1 MLRSAEILSDGGKG
15 TFSGEIDLDTL
26 SYTINGTLDDL
37 LIKPKAVSANI
48 DGNIELKG
56 SNGKISIEADLKIP
70 RARIIIPDEPKKK
83 LPEIKFVD
91 EDEKEEF
98 VIQDTKETD
107 FFEDNVAM
115 DVQASIPRNTWV
127 KGRGANIEIKGT
139 FDIKKEYGGHIK
151 IFGTANTVRGSYK
164 ILGKLFTIRRGTV
177 SFRGQDE
184 INPLLDIQAL
194 YEVSNVNAFINIVG
208 TAKKPEI
215 KFSSDPPMQES
226 DILSYIV
233 FGTSTDKIGSGER
246 NSLQGIATG
255 IAGGIA
261 VNELKGVLGE
271 DLSPDVLRIG
281 SGQGGTEIEVGKYL
295 TDNLYV
301 SYQRGSQDSALGTS
315 TLTTDWVFI
324 EYEIFDFLTLDSQVG
339 GENSGADL
347 FYNFNF

>member
-1 MLRSAEILSDGGKG
+1 
-15 TFSGEIDLDTL
+15 
-26 SYTINGTLDDL
+26 
-37 LIKPKAVSANI
+37 
-48 DGNIELKG
+48 
-56 SNGKISIEADLKIP
+56 
-70 RARIIIPDEPKKK
+70 

-115 DVQASIPRNTWV
+115 DVQASIPRNTWI

-139 FDIKKEYGGHIK
+139 FDIKKKYGGHIK

-215 KFSSDPPMQES
+215 KFSSDPPMEQS

-301 SYQRGSQDSALGTS
+301 SYQRGSQDTALGTS